1 MSPAVFLPILLVL
14 LAGGMIALQ
23 APTNAILARAGG
35 SPVLAALISF
45 AVGTVTLL
53 LVWLASGNRPRVGA
67 FGGLPP
73 YAWLGG
79 AYGALYVAVAAYAAP
94 RLGLAALITIV
105 IAGQIAMALLL
116 DHFGA
121 LGLPREPINLGRI
134 ANVVEQEQFDRLGK
148 QGIGGK
154 IHKFMTPSLGRQDAG
169 APGQRSELPADTTL
183 GQPRRA
189 SPSVHRDATACPRGV

>member
-1 MSPAVFLPILLVL
+1 MNAAPLFPILLVV

-53 LVWLASGNRPRVGA
+53 LVWLASGNRPRPVTFA
-67 FGGLPP
+67 GLPA

-94 RLGLAALITIV
+94 KIGLAALITIG

-121 LGLPREPINLGRI
+121 LGLPREPINLGRVAGSLLVI
-134 ANVVEQEQFDRLGK
+134 AGVVLVR
-148 QGIGGK
+148 
-154 IHKFMTPSLGRQDAG
+154 
-169 APGQRSELPADTTL
+169 RS
-183 GQPRRA
+183 
-189 SPSVHRDATACPRGV
+189 